1 MHRVNVNSTRL
12 SENYIN
18 VFYIEGLI
26 TQKLKI
32 RIDTIKT
39 IQLEQLKYNFYTKI
53 SDNKNEVGL
62 KPMAI

>member
-18 VFYIEGLI
+18 ISYIEGLI

-53 SDNKNEVGL
+53 SYNKNEVGL

>member
-1 MHRVNVNSTRL
+1 MHRVNVNLTRL

-18 VFYIEGLI
+18 VSYIEGLI

-53 SDNKNEVGL
+53 SYNKNEVGL